1 MEKQEWYAVR
11 TFPSYEN
18 KVAEKLKKQ
27 ISIEGKESV
36 ISQIYIPVRKRFVF
50 VRGYLKLK
58 EELLFPGYM
67 FVKMEFTDDTFYFV
81 RGIQYVTGYAGI
93 SSMKQIP
100 KPMKDAEYDTM
111 VEEVE
116 KIEIDLEPG
125 DIVTIVNHDLYE
137 GEIVRVKSIDTNTCK
152 MDVMIN
158 ENLDTT
164 VDFMQVM
171 KK

>member
-11 TFPSYEN
+11 TFPSYEH

-50 VRGYLKLK
+50 VRGHLKLK

-100 KPMKDAEYDTM
+100 KPMKDSEYETM
-111 VEEVE
+111 ALEVE
-116 KIEIDLEPG
+116 KIEIDLNEG
-125 DIVTIVNHDLYE
+125 DLITIVNHDLYE
-137 GEIVRVKSIDTNTCK
+137 GEVVRVNSIDTNTCK
-152 MDVMIN
+152 MDVLLPN
-158 ENLDTT
+158 EREITI
-164 VDFMQVM
+164 DFMQAQ

>member
-18 KVAEKLKKQ
+18 KVAEKLRKQ

-36 ISQIYIPVRKRFVF
+36 ISQIYIPVRKKFVF
-50 VRGYLKLK
+50 VRGHLKLK

-116 KIEIDLEPG
+116 RIEIDLQEG
-125 DIVTIVNHDLYE
+125 DLIMITNHDLYE
-137 GEIVRVKSIDTNTCK
+137 GEIVRVNSINTDTCK
-152 MDVMIN
+152 MDVLLPN
-158 ENLDTT
+158 EMEITI
-164 VDFMQVM
+164 DFMQVQ

>member
-11 TFPSYEN
+11 TFPSYEQ

-36 ISQIYIPVRKRFVF
+36 ISQVYIPVRKRFVF
-50 VRGYLKLK
+50 VRGHLKLK

-100 KPMKDAEYDTM
+100 KPMKTSEYETM
-111 VEEVE
+111 ASEVE
-116 KIEIDLEPG
+116 KIEIDLAPG
-125 DIVTIVNHDLYE
+125 DLITIVNHDLYE
-137 GEIVRVKSIDTNTCK
+137 NEIVRVNSIDTNTCK
-152 MDVMIN
+152 M
-158 ENLDTT
+158 T
-164 VDFMQVM
+164 VLLPSEREITIDFMQAM

>member
-11 TFPSYEN
+11 TFPSYEQ

-27 ISIEGKESV
+27 ITIEGKESV
-36 ISQIYIPVRKRFVF
+36 ISQVYIPIRKRFVF
-50 VRGYLKLK
+50 VRGHLKLK

-100 KPMKDAEYDTM
+100 KPMKESEYETM
-111 VEEVE
+111 ALEVE
-116 KIEIDLEPG
+116 KIEIDLQPG
-125 DIVTIVNHDLYE
+125 DLITIVNHDLYE
-137 GEIVRVKSIDTNTCK
+137 GEVVRVNSIDTNTCK
-152 MDVMIN
+152 MDVLLPN
-158 ENLDTT
+158 EREITI
-164 VDFMQVM
+164 DFMQAQ

>member
-11 TFPSYEN
+11 TFPSYEQ

-36 ISQIYIPVRKRFVF
+36 ISQVYIPVRKRFVF
-50 VRGYLKLK
+50 VRGHLKLK

-100 KPMKDAEYDTM
+100 KPMKDAEYETM
-111 VEEVE
+111 ALEVE
-116 KIEIDLEPG
+116 KIEIDLAPG
-125 DIVTIVNHDLYE
+125 DLITIVNHDLYE
-137 GEIVRVKSIDTNTCK
+137 GEVVRVNSIDTNTCK
-152 MDVMIN
+152 MDVLLSN
-158 ENLDTT
+158 EREITI
-164 VDFMQVM
+164 DFMQAM

>member
-1 MEKQEWYAVR
+1 MDKQEWYAVR

-36 ISQIYIPVRKRFVF
+36 ISKIYIPVRKRYVF
-50 VRGYLKLK
+50 VRGRLKLK

-67 FVKMEFTDDTFYFV
+67 FVKMEFTEDTFYFV

-100 KPMKDAEYDTM
+100 KPMKESEYETM
-111 VEEVE
+111 VKEVE
-116 KIEIDLEPG
+116 KIEIDLQPG
-125 DIVTIVNHDLYE
+125 DLITICNHDLYD
-137 GEIVRVKSIDTNTCK
+137 GELVRVQRFDTATGK
-152 MDVMIN
+152 MDVLLPN
-158 ENLDTT
+158 ELEVTI
-164 VDFMQVM
+164 DFMQVE

>member
-11 TFPSYEN
+11 TFPSYEQ

-27 ISIEGKESV
+27 IAIEGKESV
-36 ISQIYIPVRKRFVF
+36 ISQIFIPVRKRYVF

-67 FVKMEFTDDTFYFV
+67 FVKMEFTEDTFYFV

-100 KPMKDAEYDTM
+100 KPMKDSEYETM
-111 VEEVE
+111 TSEVE

-125 DIVTIVNHDLYE
+125 DIITVVNHDLYE
-137 GEIVRVKSIDTNTCK
+137 DEVVRVKDIDTNNCK
-152 MDVMIN
+152 IDVMLKN
-158 ENLDTT
+158 GVETR
-164 VDFMQVM
+164 VDFMQVQ

>member
-11 TFPSYEN
+11 TFPSYEQ

-36 ISQIYIPVRKRFVF
+36 ISQVYIPVRKRFVF
-50 VRGYLKLK
+50 VRGHLKLK

-100 KPMKDAEYDTM
+100 KPMKDAEYETM
-111 VEEVE
+111 ALEVE
-116 KIEIDLEPG
+116 KIEIDLAPG
-125 DIVTIVNHDLYE
+125 DLITIVNHDLYE
-137 GEIVRVKSIDTNTCK
+137 NEVVRVNSIDTNTCK
-152 MDVMIN
+152 MDVLLPN
-158 ENLDTT
+158 EREITI
-164 VDFMQVM
+164 DFMQAM

>member
-11 TFPSYEN
+11 TFPSYEH

-27 ISIEGKESV
+27 IAIEGKESV

-50 VRGYLKLK
+50 VRGHLKLK

-100 KPMKDAEYDTM
+100 KPMKDAEYETM
-111 VEEVE
+111 ASEVE
-116 KIEIDLEPG
+116 KIEIDLQEG
-125 DIVTIVNHDLYE
+125 DLITIVNHDLYE
-137 GEIVRVKSIDTNTCK
+137 GEVVRVNSIDTDKCK
-152 MDVMIN
+152 MDVLLPN
-158 ENLDTT
+158 EMETT
-164 VDFMQVM
+164 IDFLQVL

>member
-1 MEKQEWYAVR
+1 MDKQEWYAVR
-11 TFPSYEN
+11 TFPSYEQ

-36 ISQIYIPVRKRFVF
+36 IGQIYIPIRKRYVF
-50 VRGYLKLK
+50 VRSRLKLK

-67 FVKMEFTDDTFYFV
+67 FVKMEFTEDTFYFV

-100 KPMKDAEYDTM
+100 KPMKDQEYETM
-111 VEEVE
+111 AKEVE
-116 KIEIDLEPG
+116 RIEIDLKE
-125 DIVTIVNHDLYE
+125 DDLITIVNHDLYD
-137 GEIVRVKSIDTNTCK
+137 GEVVKVKSINTQTAK
-152 MDVMIN
+152 MDVILP
-158 ENLDTT
+158 NLMVITI
-164 VDFMQVM
+164 DFMQVE

>member
-11 TFPSYEN
+11 TFPSYEH

-27 ISIEGKESV
+27 IVIEGKESV
-36 ISQIYIPVRKRFVF
+36 ISQVEIPMRKRYVF
-50 VRGYLKLK
+50 VRGHLKLK

-100 KPMKDAEYDTM
+100 KPMKDSEYDTM
-111 VEEVE
+111 ALEVE

-125 DIVTIVNHDLYE
+125 DYITIVNHDLYE
-137 GEIVRVKSIDTNTCK
+137 DELVRVKSIDTANCK
-152 MDVMIN
+152 MDVMLPN
-158 ENLDTT
+158 EMVVT
-164 VDFMQVM
+164 VDFMQVQ

>member
-11 TFPSYEN
+11 TFPSYEQ

-27 ISIEGKESV
+27 IVIEGKESV
-36 ISQIYIPVRKRFVF
+36 IGQVYIPIRKRYVF

-100 KPMKDAEYDTM
+100 KPMKESEYDTM
-111 VEEVE
+111 ALEVQ

-125 DIVTIVNHDLYE
+125 DYITIVNHDLYE
-137 GEIVRVKSIDTNTCK
+137 GELVRVKSIDTNTCK
-152 MDVMIN
+152 MDVILSN
-158 ENLDTT
+158 EREVT
-164 VDFMQVM
+164 VDFLQVQ

>member
-11 TFPSYEN
+11 TFPSYEQ

-36 ISQIYIPVRKRFVF
+36 ISQIFIPVRKRYVF

-67 FVKMEFTDDTFYFV
+67 FVKMEFTEDTFYFV

-100 KPMKDAEYDTM
+100 KPMKDSEYETM
-111 VEEVE
+111 TLEVE

-125 DIVTIVNHDLYE
+125 DIITIVNHDLYE
-137 GEIVRVKSIDTNTCK
+137 DEVVRVKDIDTNNCK
-152 MDVMIN
+152 IDVMLKN
-158 ENLDTT
+158 GVETR
-164 VDFMQVM
+164 VDFMQVQ

>member
-27 ISIEGKESV
+27 IAIEGKESV
-36 ISQIYIPVRKRFVF
+36 ISQIYIPVRKKFVF
-50 VRGYLKLK
+50 VRGHLKLK

-116 KIEIDLEPG
+116 RIEIDLQEG
-125 DIVTIVNHDLYE
+125 DLITITNHDLYE
-137 GEIVRVKSIDTNTCK
+137 GEIVRVNSIDTDACK
-152 MDVMIN
+152 MDVLLPN
-158 ENLDTT
+158 EMEITI
-164 VDFMQVM
+164 DFMQVQ

>member
-11 TFPSYEN
+11 TFPSYEQ
-18 KVAEKLKKQ
+18 KVADKLKKQ
-27 ISIEGKESV
+27 IAIEKKEAV
-36 ISQIYIPVRKRFVF
+36 IEQVYIPIRKKFVF

-58 EELLFPGYM
+58 EELLFPGYI

-100 KPMKDAEYDTM
+100 KPMKESEYETM
-111 VEEVE
+111 AKEVE
-116 KIEIDLEPG
+116 KITIDLLPG
-125 DIVTIVNHDLYE
+125 DYVTIVKHDLYE
-137 GEIVRVKSIDTNTCK
+137 DEVVKVKSINTETCK
-152 MDVMIN
+152 MDVYLADERII
-158 ENLDTT
+158 TI
-164 VDFMQVM
+164 DFMQVQ

>member
-1 MEKQEWYAVR
+1 MDKQEWYAVR
-11 TFPSYEN
+11 TFPSYEQ

-27 ISIEGKESV
+27 ITIEGKESV
-36 ISQIYIPVRKRFVF
+36 ISRVYIPVRKRYVF

-67 FVKMEFTDDTFYFV
+67 FVRMEFNDDTFYFV

-100 KPMKDAEYDTM
+100 KPMKDSEYETM
-111 VEEVE
+111 ALEVE
-116 KIEIDLEPG
+116 KIEIDLKPG
-125 DIVTIVNHDLYE
+125 DIITVVNHDLYE
-137 GEIVRVKSIDTNTCK
+137 GEIVRVKSIDTNACK
-152 MDVMIN
+152 VDIMLSN
-158 ENLDTT
+158 EIETT
-164 VDFMQVM
+164 VDFMQIQ

>member
-11 TFPSYEN
+11 TFPSYEQ

-36 ISQIYIPVRKRFVF
+36 ISKVYIPVRKRFVF
-50 VRGYLKLK
+50 VRGHLKLK

-67 FVKMEFTDDTFYFV
+67 FVRMEFTDDTFYFV

-100 KPMKDAEYDTM
+100 KPMKDSEYETM
-111 VEEVE
+111 ALEVE
-116 KIEIDLEPG
+116 KIEIDLAPG
-125 DIVTIVNHDLYE
+125 DLVTIVNHDLYE
-137 GEIVRVKSIDTNTCK
+137 GEVVRVNAIDTNKCK
-152 MDVMIN
+152 MDVLLPN
-158 ENLDTT
+158 EMEITI
-164 VDFMQVM
+164 DFMQVM

>member
-11 TFPSYEN
+11 TFPSYEQ
-18 KVAEKLKKQ
+18 KVADKLKKQ
-27 ISIEGKESV
+27 IVIEGKGAV
-36 ISQIYIPVRKRFVF
+36 ISEVYIPIRKRFVF

-67 FVKMEFTDDTFYFV
+67 FVKMEFTEDTFFFV

-100 KPMKDAEYDTM
+100 KPMKNEEYDTM
-111 VEEVE
+111 VKEVE
-116 KIEIDLEPG
+116 KIEIDLKPG
-125 DIVTIVNHDLYE
+125 DIITIVNHDLYE
-137 GEIVRVKSIDTNTCK
+137 NDVVRVKSIDTEACK
-152 MDVMIN
+152 LEVM
-158 ENLDTT
+158 LDTEHVAT
-164 VDFMQVM
+164 IDFVQVQ